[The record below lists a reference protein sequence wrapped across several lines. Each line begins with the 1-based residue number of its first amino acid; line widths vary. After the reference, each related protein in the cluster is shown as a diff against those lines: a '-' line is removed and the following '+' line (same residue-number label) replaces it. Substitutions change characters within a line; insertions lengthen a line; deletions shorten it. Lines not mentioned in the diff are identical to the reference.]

1 MVNHMKKLALAFS
14 IFALPAFA
22 QQAPTV
28 DEMTN
33 QYLVETGQLRMEL
46 GKVRAERDALRKQ
59 VEDAKKAPTKEPE
72 KK

>member
-1 MVNHMKKLALAFS
+1 MKKLAIVLCLITS
-14 IFALPAFA
+14 PAFA

-46 GKVRAERDALRKQ
+46 GKARAEIATLRKQ
-59 VEDAKKAPTKEPE
+59 VEDAKKAPAKEPE